1 MLHNPPEMQEQEQP
15 VQLSYNNFAWKEKI
29 FYTSK
34 MCRNSANGSRT
45 IIDVLETSNRDM
57 HSKFDFLTRKK
68 DLVLHRNRQPN
79 D

>member
-1 MLHNPPEMQEQEQP
+1 
-15 VQLSYNNFAWKEKI
+15 
-29 FYTSK
+29 

-68 DLVLHRNRQPN
+68 DLVLHRNR
-79 D
+79 